1 VHRWVRSKNPGC
13 HTNVHNFHKLIA
25 PPVLPRLKN
34 GEAHDILQALLSIV
48 GFSKLIYSECW
59 LRYKCWRWVVEI
71 PSALARQG
79 VPHHSVVAEAKVGVV
94 VNAGAKLSAAAK

>member
-1 VHRWVRSKNPGC
+1 
-13 HTNVHNFHKLIA
+13 
-25 PPVLPRLKN
+25 
-34 GEAHDILQALLSIV
+34 LLSIV

-79 VPHHSVVAEAKVGVV
+79 VPHHR
-94 VNAGAKLSAAAK
+94 